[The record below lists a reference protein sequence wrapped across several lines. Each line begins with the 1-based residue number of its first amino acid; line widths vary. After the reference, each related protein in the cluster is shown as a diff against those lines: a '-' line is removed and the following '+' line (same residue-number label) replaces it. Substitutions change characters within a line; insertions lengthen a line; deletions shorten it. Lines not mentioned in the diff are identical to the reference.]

1 METIR
6 ILSLPEIAFAHE
18 YGDTIYRN
26 DLPAKTNCIEVTYI
40 AEGTLT
46 LSRENTESTARRN
59 DMLCNLFRA
68 PLRVTGDTP
77 HKHRTVCFFV
87 EFADAEKDENG
98 ALSLPLVTEAAKT
111 GKIRALIDEIICT
124 HTLYGE
130 SRCILSGLFL
140 QILGEIH
147 ACAVRGGRGAAYGNL
162 RYVERA
168 KEYVFENL
176 CKPVKER
183 ETAQFLGI
191 SPEYFCA
198 VFKNTEGIPFQKF
211 VNRVKLEKIRSLM
224 EKEKMPLCKAAEFLG
239 YSDPNYVSRL
249 YKKYFQRN
257 LTDHLK

>member
-46 LSRENTESTARRN
+46 LSRENTESTAHRN
-59 DMLCNLFRA
+59 DVLCDLSLA
-68 PLRVTGDTP
+68 P

-87 EFADAEKDENG
+87 GFADAEKDENG
-98 ALSLPLVTEAAKT
+98 ALCLPLVTEAAKT
-111 GKIRALIDEIICT
+111 GKIRALIDEIIRT

-130 SRCILSGLFL
+130 SKCILSGLFL

-147 ACAVRGGRGAAYGNL
+147 ACAVRGGRGADYGNL

-176 CKPVKER
+176 YKPVKER

-224 EKEKMPLCKAAEFLG
+224 EKEKMPLCKAAELLG